1 VHAPGRSLVQPGRQ
15 ITQAAW
21 HTGVT
26 SPPEAAEVMT
36 AEHLAVFVKDEPGAL
51 VFPGAKG
58 RALRRSNF
66 NKFGLAAGDHVH
78 KAEGVHVHD

>member
-1 VHAPGRSLVQPGRQ
+1 
-15 ITQAAW
+15 
-21 HTGVT
+21 
-26 SPPEAAEVMT
+26 MT